1 MTESPRPVLVGIDGT
16 ASGLEALALAEAFA
30 VLAGSPLL
38 LAAVCGHQSGAFSD
52 VIWPPKRD
60 AAAWL
65 QEASRRLG
73 DLVPWTCETMMSNS
87 PAHGLVELAGLE
99 EAQMIVLGSNRH
111 GPLGRLLSGSTARA
125 VAHGAPCAVAVA
137 PHDWRPQPP
146 DVPLTFG
153 VGVSDSDESRDALA
167 LAASLADWARAPL
180 KLVTAVHV
188 AAPLHPMYAEAE
200 ASRERWRHDQLDAG
214 HRVAREAVA
223 AVAPAV
229 TPEIVVVEGDP
240 VECLER
246 ASHDL
251 DVLVIG
257 SRRFGPFR
265 RALLGGVSSPLI
277 DRAACPVVIVPRGA
291 HAESKRGVAGDAV
304 AHA

>member
-30 VLAGSPLL
+30 VLTGSPLL
-38 LAAVCGHQSGAFSD
+38 LGAVYGHQSGAFSD
-52 VIWPPKRD
+52 VVWPPKRD
-60 AAAWL
+60 ATAWL
-65 QEASRRLG
+65 EEASHRLG
-73 DLVPWTCETMMSNS
+73 DLVPWTCETMLSNS
-87 PAHGLVELAGLE
+87 PAHGLVELAELE
-99 EAQMIVLGSNRH
+99 DAQLIVLGSNRH
-111 GPLGRLLSGSTARA
+111 GPVGRLLSGSTARG

-146 DVPLTFG
+146 QVPLTFG
-153 VGVSDSDESRDALA
+153 VGVTDSEESRDALA
-167 LAASLADWARAPL
+167 LAAGLAERAHAPL
-180 KLVTAVHV
+180 KLFSAVHV
-188 AAPLHPMYAEAE
+188 PSPVHPMYAATGTGYEE
-200 ASRERWRHDQLDAG
+200 WRRGQIDAG
-214 HRVAREAVA
+214 QRIAREAIATVEPA
-223 AVAPAV
+223 AA
-229 TPEIVVVEGDP
+229 PEIVVVEGDP

-251 DVLVIG
+251 DVLVVG

-291 HAESKRGVAGDAV
+291 HAESKHGLSRDAV